1 MLSFQLT
8 SSSFFFCFFFFVFIL
23 PISLCIVNFP
33 GAMNLSLVFIIN
45 SISLVDIAWTRP
57 PFEEHKLLSR
67 NLQILSTLLARD
79 DGMIGS
85 LNQCGTVG
93 VMSHTSLSF
102 VSFSVIARL
111 TQLHGAPSETSG
123 NLCTYKLMPD
133 RYFIWGSL
141 PWWYIHKNLFNS

>member
-1 MLSFQLT
+1 MFSIPCFFAEKFSLRKFFFRCFL
-8 SSSFFFCFFFFVFIL
+8 SSSHLFFFVFIL

-67 NLQILSTLLARD
+67 NLQILSTLLGRD

-123 NLCTYKLMPD
+123 SLCTYKLMPD
-133 RYFIWGSL
+133 RYFI
-141 PWWYIHKNLFNS
+141 